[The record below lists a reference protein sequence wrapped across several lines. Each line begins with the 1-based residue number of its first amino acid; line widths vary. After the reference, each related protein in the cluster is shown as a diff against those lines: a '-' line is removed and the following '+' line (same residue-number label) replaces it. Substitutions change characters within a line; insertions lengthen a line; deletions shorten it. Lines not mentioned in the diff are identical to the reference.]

1 MPFTGLTNRISQV
14 WGGGRPIQDLRV
26 EVIGIDGIRRYAYC
40 SRQDTMAFDKYRID
54 PEGVFLTE
62 YHDEKGNVL
71 YEPTILFYE
80 NSTECVRE
88 GERSNPTPEEAGE
101 AISQA
106 AFSLAR
112 LMKSKD
118 DEKERLMLYLTVG
131 TLLAALGALYMAFR
145 GSGDISTVLEMLKTG
160 ASSVAPPITPAPTPI
175 KV

>member
-40 SRQDTMAFDKYRID
+40 SRQDTMAFEKYQIE

-118 DEKERLMLYLTVG
+118 DDRDRLMLYLAIG
-131 TLLAALGALYMAFR
+131 TLIAAVGALYMAFR
-145 GSGDISTVLEMLKTG
+145 GSGDIQTVIEMLKTG
-160 ASSVAPPITPAPTPI
+160 ASSVAPAITALPTPI